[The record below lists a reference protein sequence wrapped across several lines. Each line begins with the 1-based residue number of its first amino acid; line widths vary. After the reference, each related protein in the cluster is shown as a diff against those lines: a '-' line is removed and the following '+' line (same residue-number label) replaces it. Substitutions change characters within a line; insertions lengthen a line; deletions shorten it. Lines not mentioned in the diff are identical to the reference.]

1 MRRITDGERRA
12 RLGRRQL
19 LAAEARAGDV
29 VDLARGM
36 VALHA
41 TDPASVYLS
50 AWARLRQP
58 EVTAVEQALYGERT
72 LLRMLGMRRTMF
84 VVPTDFAPVV
94 QAACTEA
101 IAERERRKFVKQ
113 LQEFG
118 ITADGLAWL
127 DEVDRKT
134 LAALAARGDA
144 FASELSTDVP
154 ELRSKYEYG
163 QGKAY
168 AATTTVT
175 TRALNVLSM
184 AGDIVRG
191 RPKGS
196 WNGSQYRWAPLTS
209 WLPGGLNALPRDE
222 ARATLIEAWLATF
235 GPGTVDDIKWWT
247 GLNLGEVRKALAVIG
262 PVEVELEDGS
272 TGLVLAGDAEPV
284 PAPEPWVALLPALDP
299 TPMGWTG
306 RGWYLGEHRAAL
318 FDRSGNIGPTVWCD
332 GRIVGGWG
340 QRRTG
345 DDGGTVVVRLLED
358 VGGEAAARVDALAAA
373 LTEWHG
379 AVRVTPRFRTPLERE
394 LTS

>member
-1 MRRITDGERRA
+1 MRRITDDERRA
-12 RLGRRQL
+12 RLGRRHL
-19 LAAEARAGDV
+19 LAAEARVGDAV
-29 VDLARGM
+29 GVARAL

-41 TDPASVYLS
+41 TDPASVHLS
-50 AWARLRQP
+50 AWARLRHP
-58 EVTAVEQALYGERT
+58 DASAVEQALYDDRT

-94 QAACTEA
+94 QAACSQA

-113 LQEFG
+113 LEELG
-118 ITADGLAWL
+118 IATDGLAWL
-127 DEVDRKT
+127 DEIDRKT

-144 FASELSTDVP
+144 FATELSTDVP

-168 AATTTVT
+168 AATQTVT

-184 AGDIVRG
+184 AGHIVRG

-196 WNGSQYRWAPLTS
+196 WNGSQYRWAPMTS
-209 WLPGGLNALPRDE
+209 WLPAGLDDLPRD
-222 ARATLIEAWLATF
+222 AAQATLIGAWLAAF
-235 GPGTVDDIKWWT
+235 GPGTVDDVKWWT
-247 GLNLGEVRKALAVIG
+247 GLNLGEVRKALAVLG
-262 PVEVELEDGS
+262 PVEVELDDGS
-272 TGLVLAGDAEPV
+272 TGLVLAGDDEPV
-284 PAPEPWVALLPALDP
+284 AAPEPWVALLPALDP
-299 TPMGWTG
+299 TPMGWSG

-345 DDGGTVVVRLLED
+345 ADAGTVVVRLLED
-358 VGGEAAARVDALAAA
+358 VGRDVAATVEATAAA
-373 LTEWHG
+373 LTGWHG
-379 AVRVTPRFRTPLERE
+379 DVRVTPRFRTPLERE
-394 LTS
+394 LTA

>member
-1 MRRITDGERRA
+1 
-12 RLGRRQL
+12 
-19 LAAEARAGDV
+19 
-29 VDLARGM
+29 M

-58 EVTAVEQALYGERT
+58 EATAVEQALYDDRS

-94 QAACTEA
+94 QAACSQA

-113 LQEFG
+113 LEEFG
-118 ITADGLAWL
+118 IATDGLAWL
-127 DEVDRKT
+127 DEIDRKT

-144 FASELSTDVP
+144 FAAELSTDVP

-168 AATTTVT
+168 AATQTVT
-175 TRALNVLSM
+175 TRALNVLSV
-184 AGDIVRG
+184 AGHIVRG
-191 RPKGS
+191 RPKGN
-196 WNGSQYRWAPLTS
+196 WNGSQYRWAPMTS
-209 WLPGGLNALPRDE
+209 WLPAGLDDLPRDE
-222 ARATLIEAWLATF
+222 ARSTLIGAWLATF

-247 GLNLGEVRKALAVIG
+247 GLNLGEVRKALAVLG
-262 PVEVELEDGS
+262 PVEVELDDGS
-272 TGLVLAGDAEPV
+272 TGLVLAGDDEPEA
-284 PAPEPWVALLPALDP
+284 APEPWVALLPALDP

-340 QRRTG
+340 QRKTG
-345 DDGGTVVVRLLED
+345 DDAGTVVVRLLED
-358 VGGEAAARVDALAAA
+358 VGQDVATTVDAMAAA

-379 AVRVTPRFRTPLERE
+379 DVRVTPRFRTPLERE
-394 LTS
+394 LTA